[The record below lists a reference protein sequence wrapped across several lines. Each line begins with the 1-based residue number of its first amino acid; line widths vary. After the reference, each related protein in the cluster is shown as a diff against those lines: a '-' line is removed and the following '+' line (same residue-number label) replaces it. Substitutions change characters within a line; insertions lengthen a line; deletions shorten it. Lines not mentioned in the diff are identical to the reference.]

1 MGRLMSINGA
11 AQYLGVC
18 PDTVRR
24 HIRLG
29 LLQARQKPRGTKYQW
44 LVDVPD
50 TAPADGVSPS
60 ASREVPGIEEY
71 DHLLQMVSELRRML
85 DVATAELEARRQE
98 TARLLAL
105 LERAQPAAN
114 VP

>member
-1 MGRLMSINGA
+1 MAQLMGINEA
-11 AQYLGVC
+11 ARYLGVC

-44 LVDVPD
+44 LVEVPEMQEAAKPD
-50 TAPADGVSPS
+50 TGERVHSHHQPPTV
-60 ASREVPGIEEY
+60 EEY
-71 DHLLQMVSELRRML
+71 ERLQQLVDDLRHLLG
-85 DVATAELEARRQE
+85 VATTELDARRSE

-105 LERAQPAAN
+105 LERAQR
-114 VP
+114 